1 MVATFLDLKTAFDS
15 VDRKVLFEV
24 MREREGLRSRVEEI
38 YGETR
43 SKVRVG
49 MSLGESFWTASG

>member
-1 MVATFLDLKTAFDS
+1 MDLKTAFDS
-15 VDRKVLFEV
+15 VDKKVLFEV
-24 MREREGLRSRVEEI
+24 MREREMREGLRSRVEEI

-43 SKVRVG
+43 SKVRIG